1 MSTDSQTVPV
11 VEDDSKPT
19 NGRKLQ
25 SPQQESPD
33 PSVGE
38 VEMIEPNT
46 GGRPLKYPT
55 PEKLQQAIDEFF
67 ELEKFSTVSGLQNH
81 LDMSRSSMVDY
92 KNREE
97 FSNIIKRG
105 LRKVAVGYEK
115 KLVYGNGRNIAGII
129 FALKVG
135 MVPQWSLYRRV

>member
-1 MSTDSQTVPV
+1 MSNDIQTAPV
-11 VEDDSKPT
+11 VVDDGKP
-19 NGRKLQ
+19 NK
-25 SPQQESPD
+25 
-33 PSVGE
+33 
-38 VEMIEPNT
+38 
-46 GGRPLKYPT
+46 GGRPLKYSS

-67 ELEKFSTVSGLQNH
+67 ELEKFPTVTGLQNH

-105 LRKVAVGYEK
+105 IGKVAEIYEK
-115 KLVYGNGRNIAGII
+115 KLVYGNGRNTAGII

-135 MVPQWSLYRRV
+135 MGWRDSDPPKDDVQFDEARSFREKIQEVNRMYLKKS